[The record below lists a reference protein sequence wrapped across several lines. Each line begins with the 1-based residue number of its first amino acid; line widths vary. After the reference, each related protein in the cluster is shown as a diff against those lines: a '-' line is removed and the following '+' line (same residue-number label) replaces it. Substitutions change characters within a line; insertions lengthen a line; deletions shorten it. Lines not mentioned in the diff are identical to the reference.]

1 MAAPVATA
9 VANGLANIELR
20 ALGSIRVVSAI
31 KDVRLVRKTRLATV
45 PRQRP
50 IAVSVS
56 PFRST
61 KLRISDR

>member
-1 MAAPVATA
+1 MAVPVATA
-9 VANGLANIELR
+9 ATNGLANIELR

-31 KDVRLVRKTRLATV
+31 KDVRLLRKTKLTTV

-50 IAVSVS
+50 IAVRVS

-61 KLRISDR
+61 KLRISNR